1 MYRFYDKKIENPNA
15 GYIKHVIFM
24 FYDKERKPVSSITL
38 VEFKKDLTDW
48 IMISELQTA
57 DEYEG
62 RGFATKLLDSSLK
75 KIKQDYP
82 DKDIFLMEFPNRV
95 IASICEKS
103 GFRPV
108 TYMVPQEE
116 EDSVMIMVYGYPTPR
131 RMSQLEMLG
140 RQAAI
145 AIINILKSDRV
156 EDKGPFFYG
165 RKHTRQ
171 IAHPSVFNDQ
181 MVIYAGLRSDTSKIS
196 SLKLDDNAQKEIED
210 TKIEWS

>member
-15 GYIKHVIFM
+15 GYTKHVVFM

-62 RGFATKLLDSSLK
+62 RGFATKLLDFYLK
-75 KIKQDYP
+75 KIKQDCP
-82 DKDIFLMEFPNRV
+82 DKDIFLMGFPDQA

-108 TYMVPQEE
+108 TYMIPQEE
-116 EDSVMIMVYGYPTPR
+116 DDPVMIMVYGDPSPE
-131 RMSQLEMLG
+131 RMSQLKEK
-140 RQAAI
+140 AYPI
-145 AIINILKSDRV
+145 AVN
-156 EDKGPFFYG
+156 
-165 RKHTRQ
+165 
-171 IAHPSVFNDQ
+171 
-181 MVIYAGLRSDTSKIS
+181 VIRPI
-196 SLKLDDNAQKEIED
+196 
-210 TKIEWS
+210 KIEWT

>member
-62 RGFATKLLDSSLK
+62 RGFATKLLDSSFK
-75 KIKQDYP
+75 KIKQDHP
-82 DKDIFLMEFPNRV
+82 NKDIFLMESPNRA
-95 IASICEKS
+95 IANICEKS

-108 TYMVPQEE
+108 TYMIPQEE
-116 EDSVMIMVYGYPTPR
+116 KDPVMIMVYGDPSPE
-131 RMSQLEMLG
+131 RMTQLKEK
-140 RQAAI
+140 ADPI
-145 AIINILKSDRV
+145 AVNVVRPI
-156 EDKGPFFYG
+156 
-165 RKHTRQ
+165 
-171 IAHPSVFNDQ
+171 
-181 MVIYAGLRSDTSKIS
+181 
-196 SLKLDDNAQKEIED
+196 
-210 TKIEWS
+210 KIEWT

>member
-75 KIKQDYP
+75 KIKQDHP
-82 DKDIFLMEFPNRV
+82 DKDIFLMESPNQA

-108 TYMVPQEE
+108 TYMISKEE
-116 EDSVMIMVYGYPTPR
+116 EDPVMIMVYGDPSSE
-131 RMSQLEMLG
+131 RMSQLKEK
-140 RQAAI
+140 ADPI
-145 AIINILKSDRV
+145 AVNVVRPI
-156 EDKGPFFYG
+156 
-165 RKHTRQ
+165 
-171 IAHPSVFNDQ
+171 
-181 MVIYAGLRSDTSKIS
+181 
-196 SLKLDDNAQKEIED
+196 
-210 TKIEWS
+210 KIEWT